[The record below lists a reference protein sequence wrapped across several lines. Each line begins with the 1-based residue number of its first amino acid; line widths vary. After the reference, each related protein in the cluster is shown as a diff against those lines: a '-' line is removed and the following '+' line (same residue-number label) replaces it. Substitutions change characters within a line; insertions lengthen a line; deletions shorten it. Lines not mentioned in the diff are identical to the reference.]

1 MEYLLKLPNFSGP
14 IDLLFYSAKKGETDI
29 FSISLRD
36 VINYCIQQIY
46 KFLEIDLESIAE
58 FLIYSASLLE
68 LKSKKLL
75 PQEEE
80 EEEEEE
86 VSEEELKKIFEE
98 KIKEYRKYK
107 EISESFKIL
116 EENMRKV
123 YLRREEINLSFE
135 EDLIL
140 EDISLF
146 DLFLTFKKILNR
158 TKEKFIEIP
167 PEKITIEDKIEEIKV
182 IIRDKKVLNFLELF
196 SKDSSKIEVI
206 VTFLAILEL
215 IRQKFIKI
223 KQTRIFGEIKL
234 YLNDGE
240 TGI

>member
-158 TKEKFIEIP
+158 TKEKFI
-167 PEKITIEDKIEEIKV
+167 
-182 IIRDKKVLNFLELF
+182 
-196 SKDSSKIEVI
+196 
-206 VTFLAILEL
+206 
-215 IRQKFIKI
+215 
-223 KQTRIFGEIKL
+223 
-234 YLNDGE
+234 
-240 TGI
+240 